1 MFEDTKNELKAL
13 EGQMLAAEQSRDT
26 DMLDDNFEALF
37 NEIKAN
43 ADPRNDEP
51 PIRNYANGYGKY
63 SAPVTYTAPVYA
75 PAPAPMHEPAP
86 EPRKK
91 RHGGLGLII
100 FLEIVALI
108 AVLGF
113 WALYLLG

>member
-51 PIRNYANGYGKY
+51 PIRNFANGYGKY
-63 SAPVTYTAPVYA
+63 SAPAAYAAPVYA
-75 PAPAPMHEPAP
+75 PAPQPAP

-91 RHGGLGLII
+91 RNAGLGFII